1 MGELRALLI
10 VAVIAA
16 IITYL
21 YFQYVRPVFGRRG
34 ATALAILVFALLLV
48 LLGEQVCG
56 ART

>member
-16 IITYL
+16 IITYV
-21 YFQYVRPVFGRRG
+21 YFQYTRPAFGRRG
-34 ATALAILVFALLLV
+34 ATALAVLVFVLLLV

-56 ART
+56 RSI